1 MTRAWAGK
9 RLPGKWQEQK
19 PGPSLSVSIRHKN
32 ALYKNCLYPAN
43 GILARA
49 PSSQA
54 KTDDRET
61 EAWMGGQ
68 THGQPIKSSSFHTIF
83 LQIGSYFF
91 RHFKSLFW
99 VWRQNR
105 SILRD
110 SQVKCPFRAAGLCS
124 DTGISIR
131 SFFLNLH
138 PGVPLLLI
146 LFSTSAFSE
155 CFRSLIVLHAL
166 LLGSSTSKDLSE
178 RNDHG
183 LCDIDVLKVP
193 FITGKCWKERQL
205 IVKLGRWV
213 AEGFCFILDSQLH
226 LPNNCSC
233 KQHQWVENN
242 TSALDTEPL
251 TNPQADIFTSTIS

>member
-61 EAWMGGQ
+61 EAWMRGQ
-68 THGQPIKSSSFHTIF
+68 THGQPIKSSSFHSIF
-83 LQIGSYFF
+83 LQIWSYFF

-138 PGVPLLLI
+138 PGVPLLLF

-242 TSALDTEPL
+242 TSALDTELL
-251 TNPQADIFTSTIS
+251 TNPQADDLYFHN